1 MEGNA
6 IVASSLSLA
15 INGWRMQGLRTGVR
29 RYLYNVVR
37 HWTPE
42 VAGDFETIRLYSALP
57 LDDDVTLPA
66 SIESV
71 VLRSRLPM
79 IPWENFRLGP
89 RARERVLFGPSH
101 SIPFRPHDR
110 TVVVIHDA
118 LLRLHPERFPWQA
131 RLFHD
136 RIYEWSGRNS
146 TLVITDSNAAATD
159 IASAY
164 GVPREKIRVIQ
175 LAPDDIFRS
184 ARPVAGPRI
193 RGEDSTPEQ
202 PYVLFV
208 GKMSGRRDIPTLI
221 ESFAEFVRAC
231 LAPHRL
237 VLAGKNVHG
246 LELQSQIA
254 RLGIEDRIVL
264 IDGASDLELR
274 ELYSGAE
281 LFVSPAVYETV
292 SLPVLEAQAMGVP
305 VVCIGS
311 SGMREVAG
319 GAAHY
324 VERMGIGE
332 LSRAMGEL
340 WRNPD
345 RRTDLSVR
353 GLAHTKQL
361 TWERCSLETLA
372 VIREAAKGV

>member
-1 MEGNA
+1 M
-6 IVASSLSLA
+6 ASSLSLA
-15 INGWRMQGLRTGVR
+15 INGWRLHGLRTGVR
-29 RYLYNVVR
+29 RYLHNVVR

-42 VAGDFETIRLYSALP
+42 SARDFESIRLYSAFP

-66 SIESV
+66 NIESV

-79 IPWENFRLGP
+79 IPWENFRLAP

-131 RLFHD
+131 RMFHD

-146 TLVITDSNAAATD
+146 TLVITDSNAAAED
-159 IASAY
+159 ITSAY
-164 GVPREKIRVIQ
+164 GVPSEKIRVVQ
-175 LAPDDIFRS
+175 LAPEDIFRS
-184 ARPVAGPRI
+184 ARPVSAPRI
-193 RGEDSTPEQ
+193 HGDSTPTQ
-202 PYVLFV
+202 PYFLFV

-221 ESFAEFVRAC
+221 ESFAAFLRAC
-231 LAPHRL
+231 SAPHRL

-246 LELQSQIA
+246 LELESQIA
-254 RLGIEDRIVL
+254 RLGIAERILLVE
-264 IDGASDLELR
+264 GASDPELR

-311 SGMREVAG
+311 AGMREVAG

-324 VERMGIGE
+324 VERMEVGE
-332 LSRAMGEL
+332 LSRAMGDL

-345 RRTDLSVR
+345 RRSELSVR
-353 GLAHTKQL
+353 GVAHTELL

-372 VIREAAKGV
+372 VIREAAGG